1 MSSSLPPE
9 VRRLIAATLVNTFGN
24 GVYAAVGALYLT
36 RIAGLSVAH
45 VGVGLT
51 IAGLV
56 GLIVSTPLG
65 VVADRLGPNRAYVV
79 FLLLQAVTMTALTQV
94 RSFPLYV
101 AVAAVTAI
109 ADSGQRGAK
118 GALIAGLAPADQ
130 RVRTRAILRVTTN
143 IGMGVG
149 MGLAGIVLAVDRRE
163 VYVIALLANAATYL
177 VTAAL
182 VRWGMP
188 KLPPVPRATGPSGL
202 TALRDRPFL
211 VFVGLDGLLS
221 MHNAMAQIA
230 IPLWV
235 ATATDAPT
243 WLISVLLVTNAIAV
257 ILLQIRVARGT
268 EHLAGAAQAGR
279 RAGLLLALA
288 CAVLAVTDV
297 TSGAVTIALLVLAA
311 IVHVLGEM
319 LQSAGGWGISF
330 ELAPAGAQGQYQGAY
345 AMGHQLGDLI
355 APFVLTVVA
364 VSWGW
369 PGWLLTATI
378 FLLAGAFIP
387 VVVRRARSDSDG
399 LQQVAELPGGGEAGP
414 VTADRAG

>member
-1 MSSSLPPE
+1 MTSSLPPE
-9 VRRLIAATLVNTFGN
+9 VRRLVAATLVNTFGN

-36 RIAGLSVAH
+36 RVAELSVGQ
-45 VGVGLT
+45 VGIGLT

-56 GLIVSTPLG
+56 GLVVSTPLG
-65 VVADRLGPNRAYVV
+65 VVADRLGPNRAYVA

-118 GALIAGLAPADQ
+118 GALIAGLAPPDQ
-130 RVRTRAILRVTTN
+130 RVRTRAMLRVTTN
-143 IGMGVG
+143 IGMGAG
-149 MGLAGIVLAVDRRE
+149 MGLAGIVLAVYRPV

-177 VTAAL
+177 VTAGL
-182 VRWGMP
+182 VGWGMP
-188 KLPPVPRATGPSGL
+188 RIARVPSASGPSGF
-202 TALRDRPFL
+202 TALKDRPFV
-211 VFVGLDGLLS
+211 VFVALDGLLS
-221 MHNAMAQIA
+221 MHNSMAQIA

-243 WLISVLLVTNAIAV
+243 WLISMLLVTNSVAV

-268 EHLAGAAQAGR
+268 EALVGAARAGR

-288 CAVLAVTDV
+288 CGVLALTDV
-297 TSGAVTIALLVLAA
+297 TSGAVTIALLLVAA
-311 IVHVLGEM
+311 LVHVLGEM

-345 AMGHQLGDLI
+345 AMGHQVGDLI

-387 VVVRRARSDSDG
+387 VVVRRSSGGER
-399 LQQVAELPGGGEAGP
+399 LEEVAEPASGGETGA
-414 VTADRAG
+414 VAANRAG

>member
-9 VRRLIAATLVNTFGN
+9 VRRLVAATLVNTFGN

-36 RIAGLSVAH
+36 RMAGLSVGH
-45 VGVGLT
+45 VGIGLT
-51 IAGLV
+51 IAGLA

-65 VVADRLGPNRAYVV
+65 VVADRLGPNRAYIA
-79 FLLLQAVTMTALTQV
+79 FLLLQAVMMATLTQV

-101 AVAAVTAI
+101 GVAALTAI

-118 GALIAGLAPADQ
+118 GALIAGLVPSDQ
-130 RVRTRAILRVTTN
+130 RVRTLAMLRVTTN

-163 VYVIALLANAATYL
+163 VYIVALLANAATYL
-177 VTAAL
+177 ITAGL

-188 KLPPVPRATGPSGL
+188 RLAPVPSATGPSGF
-202 TALRDRPFL
+202 TALKDRAFL
-211 VFVGLDGLLS
+211 IFVGLDGLLS

-243 WLISVLLVTNAIAV
+243 WLISVLLVTNSVAV
-257 ILLQIRVARGT
+257 ILLQVRVARGT
-268 EHLAGAAQAGR
+268 EHLAGAARAGR

-288 CAVLAVTDV
+288 CGVLAVTDV
-297 TSGAVTIALLVLAA
+297 TSGAVTIVLLLVAA
-311 IVHVLGEM
+311 VVHVLGEM

-330 ELAPAGAQGQYQGAY
+330 GLAPAGAQGQYQGAY
-345 AMGHQLGDLI
+345 AMGHQFGDLI

-387 VVVRRARSDSDG
+387 VVVGRRSSDRDG
-399 LQQVAELPGGGEAGP
+399 LQEVAELAGGCEARP
-414 VTADRAG
+414 VAADRAG

>member
-1 MSSSLPPE
+1 MSSSLPPQ
-9 VRRLIAATLVNTFGN
+9 VRRLVAATLVNTLGN

-36 RIAGLSVAH
+36 RVAGLSVGQ
-45 VGVGLT
+45 VGIGLT
-51 IAGLV
+51 VAGLV

-65 VVADRLGPNRAYVV
+65 VAADRLGPKRAYVV
-79 FLLLQAVTMTALTQV
+79 FLLLQAITMTALTQV

-101 AVAAVTAI
+101 GIAALTAI
-109 ADSGQRGAK
+109 VDAGQRGAK
-118 GALIAGLAPADQ
+118 GALIAGLVPADQ

-149 MGLAGIVLAVDRRE
+149 MGLAGIVLAVDQRE

-177 VTAAL
+177 VTAAV

-188 KLPPVPRATGPSGL
+188 KLAPVPSATGPSGF
-202 TALRDRPFL
+202 TALKDRPFL
-211 VFVGLDGLLS
+211 VFVTLDGLLS
-221 MHNAMAQIA
+221 MHNSMAQVA

-243 WLISVLLVTNAIAV
+243 WLIAVLLVTNSVAV

-268 EHLAGAAQAGR
+268 EHLAGAARAGR

-297 TSGAVTIALLVLAA
+297 TSGAVTIALLLVAA
-311 IVHVLGEM
+311 VVHVLGEM

-345 AMGHQLGDLI
+345 AMGHQVGDLI

-387 VVVRRARSDSDG
+387 VVVRW
-399 LQQVAELPGGGEAGP
+399 AESGRDRLEEITQLASSREPGP

>member
-1 MSSSLPPE
+1 MTSSLPPE
-9 VRRLIAATLVNTFGN
+9 VRRLVAATLVNTFGN

-36 RIAGLSVAH
+36 RMAGLSVGH
-45 VGVGLT
+45 VGIGLT
-51 IAGLV
+51 VAGLV
-56 GLIVSTPLG
+56 GLVASTPLG
-65 VVADRLGPNRAYVV
+65 VVADRLGPNRAYVA

-118 GALIAGLAPADQ
+118 GALIAGLVPSDQ
-130 RVRTRAILRVTTN
+130 RVRTRAMLRVTTN

-163 VYVIALLANAATYL
+163 VYLVALLANAATYL
-177 VTAAL
+177 ITAGL
-182 VRWGMP
+182 VRWGPMHQGAAR
-188 KLPPVPRATGPSGL
+188 LAPVPSASGPSGF
-202 TALRDRPFL
+202 TALKDRPFL
-211 VFVGLDGLLS
+211 AFVALDGLLS
-221 MHNAMAQIA
+221 MHNAMAQVA

-243 WLISVLLVTNAIAV
+243 WLIAVLLVTNSVAV

-268 EHLAGAAQAGR
+268 EELAGAARAGR

-288 CAVLAVTDV
+288 CVVLAVTDV
-297 TSGAVTIALLVLAA
+297 TSGAVTIALLVVAA
-311 IVHVLGEM
+311 VVHVLGEM

-345 AMGHQLGDLI
+345 AMGHQIGDLI

-387 VVVRRARSDSDG
+387 VVVRRASSGSDR
-399 LQQVAELPGGGEAGP
+399 LEQVAELARG
-414 VTADRAG
+414 

>member
-1 MSSSLPPE
+1 MSSSLPPQ
-9 VRRLIAATLVNTFGN
+9 VRRLVAATLVNTFGN

-36 RIAGLSVAH
+36 RVAGLSVGQ
-45 VGVGLT
+45 VGIGLT

-56 GLIVSTPLG
+56 GLIASTPLG
-65 VVADRLGPNRAYVV
+65 VAADRLGPKRAYVV
-79 FLLLQAVTMTALTQV
+79 FLLLQAITMTALTQI

-101 AVAAVTAI
+101 GIAALTAI

-118 GALIAGLAPADQ
+118 GALIAGLVPSDQ

-149 MGLAGIVLAVDRRE
+149 MGLAGIVLAVDQRE

-177 VTAAL
+177 VTAAV

-188 KLPPVPRATGPSGL
+188 RLAPVPSATGPSGF
-202 TALRDRPFL
+202 TALKDRPFL
-211 VFVGLDGLLS
+211 VFVALDGLLS
-221 MHNAMAQIA
+221 MHNSMAQVA

-243 WLISVLLVTNAIAV
+243 WLISVLLVTNSVAV

-268 EHLAGAAQAGR
+268 EHLAGAARAGR

-297 TSGAVTIALLVLAA
+297 TSGAVTIALLLVAA
-311 IVHVLGEM
+311 VVHVLGEM

-330 ELAPAGAQGQYQGAY
+330 ELAPVGAQGQYQGAY
-345 AMGHQLGDLI
+345 AMGHQVGDLI

-369 PGWLLTATI
+369 PG
-378 FLLAGAFIP
+378 
-387 VVVRRARSDSDG
+387 
-399 LQQVAELPGGGEAGP
+399 
-414 VTADRAG
+414 